1 MTAMFPGVSS
11 PRRSASARRRSSPR
25 SAFGFFSSL
34 NAATT
39 HYGTGPAPIVF
50 GAGYLTQAAW
60 WRIGFLISL
69 VHLAIWLPIGFLW
82 WKVDRPVVN
91 RMTTT
96 YRVAVIPGDGIGNEV
111 TPAAMQALDACR
123 GTPRVSASSGRTF
136 PWGSEYYFEHGRMMP
151 DDALDRL
158 RPFDAIFFGAVG
170 DPRIQDNVT
179 LNGLLLPI
187 RRGVRSVRVRAAGR
201 PLPRR
206 AAARSPASSPATS
219 TSSSCAR
226 TPKASTRRSAACSTP
241 AAPHEVAVQSAMFTR
256 HGTERVIR
264 FAFDL
269 ARRRNR
275 KRLLTSVTKSNAQ
288 GFSMAFWDR
297 VFADVAREYPDI
309 RTESLLVDAA
319 CMDLVRR
326 PENFD
331 VIVASNLFGDILTDL
346 SAAIT
351 GSLGLA
357 PSANLNPRRT
367 FPSMFEPVHGSAP
380 DIAGRG
386 IANPMAT
393 MLAGRDDAGVPRTAR
408 GRQALEGAVI
418 GVLAE
423 GEVVTRDL
431 GGAAGTAEVT
441 EAVLGRL
448 R

>member
-1 MTAMFPGVSS
+1 M
-11 PRRSASARRRSSPR
+11 
-25 SAFGFFSSL
+25 
-34 NAATT
+34 NN
-39 HYGTGPAPIVF
+39 Y
-50 GAGYLTQAAW
+50 
-60 WRIGFLISL
+60 RI
-69 VHLAIWLPIGFLW
+69 
-82 WKVDRPVVN
+82 
-91 RMTTT
+91 
-96 YRVAVIPGDGIGNEV
+96 AVIPGDGIGVEV
-111 TPAAMQALDACR
+111 IPAAI
-123 GTPRVSASSGRTF
+123 RVLEAAGARANVRFAWEHF

-151 DDALDRL
+151 ADALDRL

-170 DPRIQDNVT
+170 DPRLQDNVT

-187 RRGVRSVRVRAAGR
+187 RRAFDQYACVRPAVLYPGVRGPLAGKQPGDIDFIVVRENTEGEYAQIGGVLYSGG
-201 PLPRR
+201 
-206 AAARSPASSPATS
+206 
-219 TSSSCAR
+219 
-226 TPKASTRRSAACSTP
+226 
-241 AAPHEVAVQSAMFTR
+241 PHEVAVQSAMFTR

-269 ARRRNR
+269 ARRRNK

-326 PENFD
+326 PESFD

-357 PSANLNPRRT
+357 PSANLNPPKT

-393 MLAGRDDAGVPRTAR
+393 MLAGAQMLEFLGESAPA
-408 GRQALEGAVI
+408 ALVEKAVI
-418 GVLAE
+418 GVLTDQR
-423 GEVVTRDL
+423 VLTPDL
-431 GGAAGTAEVT
+431 GGTSTT
-441 EAVLGRL
+441 EAVTDAVVARVRELPS
-448 R
+448 